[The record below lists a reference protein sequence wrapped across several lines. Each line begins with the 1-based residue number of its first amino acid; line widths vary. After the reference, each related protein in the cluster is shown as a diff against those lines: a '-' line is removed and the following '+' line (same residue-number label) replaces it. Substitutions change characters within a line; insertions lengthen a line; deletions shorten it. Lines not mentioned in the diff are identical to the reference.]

1 MASLM
6 MEENPFVT
14 AGRIKPAYF
23 CDRTQE
29 SRQLIDTLTNGNN
42 LVLFSPRRMGKTGL
56 IAHCFNSDAVC
67 TACHTIY
74 VDILPTTSLQE
85 FTYALG
91 RAVFESLLPRQ
102 QRLRQR
108 FVQML
113 KSVSGKMGFDPV
125 TGLPTFSLE
134 MGDITQP
141 EVTLAEIFQCL
152 ERADRPCWV
161 AVDEFQQIGRYAEKN
176 VEALLR
182 SHIQQVTN
190 CRFVFAGSERHLI
203 EEMFLASARPF
214 YNSAE
219 LMELKP
225 IPEAVYSDFVIQRM
239 KDRSRRVVPDVIH
252 WLYQLF
258 EGNTYCLQQ
267 TFHKAFDL
275 TLRGEECTE
284 KRVREAIELILDS
297 REFYAKELL
306 SQLSPSQKALLYAV
320 ARDGVSRNV
329 TSAAF
334 IGRHKLASASSV
346 QGAVRS
352 LLARDLLTETA
363 KTYRVSDPFFRLW
376 LVRFIKGKTAL

>member
-6 MEENPFVT
+6 MEENPFVA

-29 SRQLIDTLTNGNN
+29 SEQLIGTLKNGNN
-42 LVLFSPRRMGKTGL
+42 LVMVSPRRMGKTGL
-56 IAHCFNSDAVC
+56 IAHCFDCDTVRK
-67 TACHTIY
+67 ACHTVY
-74 VDILPTTSLQE
+74 ADILPTTSLQE
-85 FTYALG
+85 FTYTLG

-102 QRLRQR
+102 LKLRQR

-113 KSVSGKMGFDPV
+113 KSVSGKMGFDPA

-134 MGDITQP
+134 LGDITQP
-141 EVTLAEIFQCL
+141 EVTLAEIFRCL
-152 ERADRPCWV
+152 ESADRPCWV
-161 AVDEFQQIGRYAEKN
+161 AVDEFQQIGHYVEKN

-182 SHIQQVTN
+182 THLQQTTN
-190 CRFVFAGSERHLI
+190 CRFVFAGSERHLL

-214 YNSAE
+214 YNSAD

-225 IPEAVYSDFVIQRM
+225 IPEAVYSDFVIQKM
-239 KDRSRRVVPDVIH
+239 KERNRCVMSEVIH
-252 WLYQLF
+252 RLYRLF

-267 TFHKAFDL
+267 TFHKAFAL
-275 TLRGEECTE
+275 TPRGEECTE
-284 KRVREAIELILDS
+284 ERVRGAMERILDG

-320 ARDGVSRNV
+320 ARDGVGQKV

-352 LLARDLLTETA
+352 LLARDILTETA
-363 KTYRVSDPFFRLW
+363 KTYRVADPFFRLW
-376 LVRFIKGKTAL
+376 VVRFLNGSMVW